1 LICARSKQCASSGR
15 KAQAGRRTPAN
26 PNSAPE
32 GASGKGKARAGWRGR
47 SRRARLRV
55 ERRALQVDLVRD
67 LVALVNEVQAGRH
80 GGVAL
85 ELERAHLGHALDQ
98 VLHALVDRALVQDHA
113 QALEDPAQARA
124 RLNLQPPS
132 NACAGSA
139 AASCGGASAHAWRG
153 HLVGMKRRAGPSRN
167 GQKRYARAAGKR
179 RPPCGARLGA
189 RAGRALVQGHADV
202 VAQQRAHVCDKA
214 DGHLHAVV
222 CARAG
227 EAAVTPERARRRMQ
241 PVTGGDAEHCCTL
254 WGWTHQLRLN
264 I

>member
-1 LICARSKQCASSGR
+1 MICARSKQCASSGR

-67 LVALVNEVQAGRH
+67 LVALVDEVQAGRH

-85 ELERAHLGHALDQ
+85 ELERAHLGHGLDQ

-113 QALEDPAQARA
+113 QALEDPARARA

-139 AASCGGASAHAWRG
+139 AAGCGGASAHAWRG
-153 HLVGMKRRAGPSRN
+153 HLAGMKRRAGPSRN
-167 GQKRYARAAGKR
+167 GQKDMREQQASAGLPVVRALARGLGAHWCGAMLTLSRSSAPTSVTKPMAISTLSSARAPGKLRSR
-179 RPPCGARLGA
+179 RSARDA
-189 RAGRALVQGHADV
+189 R
-202 VAQQRAHVCDKA
+202 CN
-214 DGHLHAVV
+214 
-222 CARAG
+222 
-227 EAAVTPERARRRMQ
+227 P
-241 PVTGGDAEHCCTL
+241 
-254 WGWTHQLRLN
+254 
-264 I
+264 